1 MEKKIENRL
10 KQIKK
15 NWKRIETIENRLK
28 RLKTDWKQIE
38 ADWN

>member
-15 NWKRIETIENRLK
+15 IENGMK
-28 RLKTDWKQIE
+28 QLKTD
-38 ADWN
+38 